1 MIHNSSQFVRSAAV
15 ALILLLPSSSFALDG
30 ELTNQQTGADSVN
43 TNTITNTTDISA
55 TIANTAVVNNVF
67 DFNLN
72 TGGNTITNNTTVGDV
87 TTGDVNVELVAETK
101 VNEVDPEVLNNLLD
115 QLGSNSTSSIQS
127 TNSNT
132 GANSQNNNQTT
143 TSHTSNVQVTKTM
156 NVTNSLALDINTGNN
171 TIADNTTVGDIST
184 GNISVIAKVIT
195 EGNGVGG
202 GLLPEE
208 EVDNG
213 GSTNPGPITIAQLPK
228 TEISAAPAK
237 TTSSSTP
244 LAQGGGQ
251 FFPAG
256 GNPNMILELL
266 AFVLAAILL
275 VRFQELS
282 PVLLSRLQHNT
293 AKPSVR

>member
-1 MIHNSSQFVRSAAV
+1 MTQHPSHFVRSAAI
-15 ALILLLPSSSFALDG
+15 ALVLLLPSSTLALDG
-30 ELTNQQTGADSVN
+30 DLSNQQTGADSVN
-43 TNTITNTTDISA
+43 TNTVTNTTELSA
-55 TIANTAVVNNVF
+55 TITNTAVVNNVF
-67 DFNLN
+67 DFQLN

-87 TTGDVNVELVAETK
+87 STGNIDVELVSETK

-115 QLGSNSTSSIQS
+115 QLGSNPASSIQS

-156 NVTNSLALDINTGNN
+156 NVTNSLSLDLNTGNN
-171 TIADNTTVGDIST
+171 TIADNTTVGNIST
-184 GNISVIAKVIT
+184 GNIAVIAKIVT
-195 EGNGVGG
+195 EGNGKGG
-202 GLLPEE
+202 GFLPDEE
-208 EVDNG
+208 TDQG
-213 GSTNPGPITIAQLPK
+213 GTTNPGPITIAQLPK
-228 TEISAAPAK
+228 TVISATPAK
-237 TTSSSTP
+237 TTTSSTP

-282 PVLLSRLQHNT
+282 PILLSRLQHKT
-293 AKPSVR
+293 ANQSVR